1 LEPEFCNHMLDLF
14 KFLTNPNKIVIKK
27 IGGVE
32 QTCRKLCDYIEVL
45 ANALNNDT
53 SLDDP
58 QSFIAVKFS
67 LLPKSF
73 LNFYYNI
80 TIYAF

>member
-1 LEPEFCNHMLDLF
+1 MLELF

-32 QTCRKLCDYIEVL
+32 QTCRSLCNYMEVV
-45 ANALNNDT
+45 ATALNSDT

-58 QSFIAVKFS
+58 QSFILVKLVN
-67 LLPKSF
+67 LLMYIK
-73 LNFYYNI
+73 YYFGNI
-80 TIYAF
+80 